1 MFYSSKTYIAVNS
14 LALGRFG
21 CNLKLSTFKL
31 ISIVYVLKIS
41 YEIAFSTTEANRCY
55 VNTGS
60 SDGLVRRATW
70 AHVDPDCCP
79 FILVV
84 IFLADINPHP
94 APPSQKVLNPDGNP
108 EHGSKFPAVPS
119 IPFNLSWTYPQ
130 NHSHCSLCHL
140 QPILKKK
147 SFICF
152 PQYCLRH
159 TGSNPGAWFN
169 IKMSSYQ
176 YRKPHC
182 GDKTILRPSYF
193 HNGISYTGE
202 VTSLYWIRG
211 LVLSEN
217 EDLSPFDLKSLSFL
231 CLIEMKQ
238 QNMYIRTSPV
248 PGVNQLHS
256 VTL

>member
-21 CNLKLSTFKL
+21 CNLKLSIFKL
-31 ISIVYVLKIS
+31 LSIAYVLKIS
-41 YEIAFSTTEANRCY
+41 YEIAFSTTAANRCY
-55 VNTGS
+55 VHTGS

-70 AHVDPDCCP
+70 AHVDPDCCQ

-94 APPSQKVLNPDGNP
+94 PPPSCIQMVIPNMAQNFQLFLLSRSTSP
-108 EHGSKFPAVPS
+108 EHIPKITSIVPCV
-119 IPFNLSWTYPQ
+119 I
-130 NHSHCSLCHL
+130 CSLY
-140 QPILKKK
+140 
-147 SFICF
+147 CF

-159 TGSNPGAWFN
+159 TGSNPGPWFN

-182 GDKTILRPSYF
+182 GDKTILRPSYLY
-193 HNGISYTGE
+193 NGISYTGK

-211 LVLSEN
+211 LVLPEN